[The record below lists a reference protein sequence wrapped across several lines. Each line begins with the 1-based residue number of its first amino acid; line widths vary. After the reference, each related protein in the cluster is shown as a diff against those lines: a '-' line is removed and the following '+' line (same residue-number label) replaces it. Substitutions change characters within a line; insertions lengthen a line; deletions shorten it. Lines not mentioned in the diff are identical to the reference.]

1 LMNEERRITTPGPGT
16 GSGDN
21 GKKRTT
27 QEFAESHDRRI
38 DPLESLMDAMPSPV
52 FLKDRNG
59 FYIGCNRAFER
70 HAGMSRDEIIGK
82 TVYDVWPRELAE
94 AYSKSDDE
102 LLEVP
107 GYRTFEARIDYADG
121 SPRDVVINKATFTDD
136 TGTVAGIVGV
146 MVDVTERKAAERSAL
161 EAEKKYRELTEALP
175 QVIFETDVTGTIS
188 YVNQAGYD
196 LFGYTEDDIAAG
208 ISALN
213 VIDPVDHE
221 RVAGAIAKMM
231 DGRSVGALREYLARR
246 KDGSTFPCL
255 VDSTLVADELG
266 EPAGIRGILTDITE
280 RRKAED
286 AMRESE
292 EKHRA
297 LFDSSLDGIVFVDT
311 EGRIVDANAA
321 YLDMLGYT
329 REEIREFSYQ
339 ELTPA
344 SWHRVDEEMVETQ
357 ISRRGFSDEYEKE
370 YIRKDGSVFPISLR
384 AWLLKDDRGESVGM
398 WGIIRDITE
407 RKRREE
413 ELRRINVELDCFAH
427 TVSHD
432 LKGPLSAIKAAG
444 DTLVFLLD
452 TKQTDEVRS
461 SEMQVA
467 KIIGDGARRSAA
479 LIDDMLSLAEA
490 GQEPEEVR
498 EVDVS
503 DVVTRVL
510 RERREAIV
518 ERGIRVAD
526 FNGLGTL
533 VANPT
538 HVYQMFTNL
547 IGNAIQHNDSAN
559 PEIAVSYLGRD
570 RRGSHRY
577 LVRDNGSG
585 IPSEDLDRVFVPF
598 FKGKPTGE
606 TGLGLST
613 VEKIAKVYGG
623 SIRAYNEGGACFEL
637 VLNDYRID

>member
-1 LMNEERRITTPGPGT
+1 LRGKKRRITTPGPGT

-70 HAGMSRDEIIGK
+70 HAGMSRTEIIGK
-82 TVYDVWPRELAE
+82 TVYDVWTRELAE
-94 AYSKSDDE
+94 AYSKSDVE

-339 ELTPA
+339 ELTPCVLA
-344 SWHRVDEEMVETQ
+344 PCRRRDGRDADLEARLLRRVRERVHPQ
-357 ISRRGFSDEYEKE
+357 RRVGVPD
-370 YIRKDGSVFPISLR
+370 
-384 AWLLKDDRGESVGM
+384 LLKGLAVEGRPGRVCRDVGHHKGHHRAQASRGRAAE
-398 WGIIRDITE
+398 D
-407 RKRREE
+407 KR
-413 ELRRINVELDCFAH
+413 
-427 TVSHD
+427 
-432 LKGPLSAIKAAG
+432 
-444 DTLVFLLD
+444 
-452 TKQTDEVRS
+452 
-461 SEMQVA
+461 
-467 KIIGDGARRSAA
+467 GARR
-479 LIDDMLSLAEA
+479 LRTHGLAR
-490 GQEPEEVR
+490 PERPVVR
-498 EVDVS
+498 
-503 DVVTRVL
+503 
-510 RERREAIV
+510 
-518 ERGIRVAD
+518 
-526 FNGLGTL
+526 
-533 VANPT
+533 
-538 HVYQMFTNL
+538 HQ
-547 IGNAIQHNDSAN
+547 
-559 PEIAVSYLGRD
+559 
-570 RRGSHRY
+570 
-577 LVRDNGSG
+577 
-585 IPSEDLDRVFVPF
+585 
-598 FKGKPTGE
+598 
-606 TGLGLST
+606 
-613 VEKIAKVYGG
+613 GG
-623 SIRAYNEGGACFEL
+623 G
-637 VLNDYRID
+637 